1 MLHCYMPLLIRRYV
15 QAVTGITMIGIGVA
29 FNYMANKEITEA
41 RRQARKKKHMLK
53 RRGRLD
59 WRTNRTGKRK

>member
-1 MLHCYMPLLIRRYV
+1 MV
-15 QAVTGITMIGIGVA
+15 D
-29 FNYMANKEITEA
+29 KEITEA
-41 RRQARKKKHMLK
+41 RRQARKRKHMLK

>member
-1 MLHCYMPLLIRRYV
+1 
-15 QAVTGITMIGIGVA
+15 
-29 FNYMANKEITEA
+29 MADKEIAEA

-59 WRTNRTGKRK
+59 WKTNRTGKRK

>member
-1 MLHCYMPLLIRRYV
+1 
-15 QAVTGITMIGIGVA
+15 
-29 FNYMANKEITEA
+29 MADKEVTEA

-59 WRTNRTGKRK
+59 FRTNMTCKRKYIIKLTSNYLFKYIIHTYAKRQYS

>member
-1 MLHCYMPLLIRRYV
+1 ME
-15 QAVTGITMIGIGVA
+15 
-29 FNYMANKEITEA
+29 EISISEQ

-59 WRTNRTGKRK
+59 LSLIHI

>member
-1 MLHCYMPLLIRRYV
+1 MV
-15 QAVTGITMIGIGVA
+15 D
-29 FNYMANKEITEA
+29 KEITEA
-41 RRQARKKKHMLK
+41 RRQARKKKHMQK

>member
-1 MLHCYMPLLIRRYV
+1 M
-15 QAVTGITMIGIGVA
+15 
-29 FNYMANKEITEA
+29 KEISVTEL

-59 WRTNRTGKRK
+59 YRTGRTGKRK

>member
-1 MLHCYMPLLIRRYV
+1 
-15 QAVTGITMIGIGVA
+15 
-29 FNYMANKEITEA
+29 MADKEITEA
-41 RRQARKKKHMLK
+41 RRQARKNKHMQK

>member
-1 MLHCYMPLLIRRYV
+1 M
-15 QAVTGITMIGIGVA
+15 TD
-29 FNYMANKEITEA
+29 KEVTEA

-59 WRTNRTGKRK
+59 HRTNRTGKRT

>member
-1 MLHCYMPLLIRRYV
+1 
-15 QAVTGITMIGIGVA
+15 
-29 FNYMANKEITEA
+29 MADKEVTEA

-59 WRTNRTGKRK
+59 YELTEQVKENNFNFLYRY